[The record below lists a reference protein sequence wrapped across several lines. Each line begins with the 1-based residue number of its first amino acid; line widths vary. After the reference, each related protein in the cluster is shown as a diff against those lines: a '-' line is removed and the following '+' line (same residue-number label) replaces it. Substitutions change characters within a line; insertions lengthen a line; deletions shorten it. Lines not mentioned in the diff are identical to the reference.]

1 MRGDF
6 MSIGMRLLAWR
17 KEQGLK
23 TTDLR
28 DSTGISLGALSNY
41 ENDRREIS
49 SNFLLKLQEIYNA
62 DIYYILTGVRMER
75 GILTQNEQEML
86 ENFKVL
92 PEREQIKLIGIV
104 EEKAQAY
111 KVKSEKSSASRT
123 G

>member
-1 MRGDF
+1 